1 MLLWLLWSILWL
13 MDLAEWTLYDWLLQL
28 FDYRC
33 PITVNCPITLS
44 DYNCTEWLVKNEA
57 ADAPITFEEIVMVM
71 IRHQNM
77 VWASATHSALLCM
90 LFCSHHLVTP
100 ISDLLLNKRMAIWSL
115 FVNIIS
121 NLQIKIES
129 LLHKIKIKIIPRVTF
144 NRCWSILYHSS
155 SKFVHSSLLDGTCHI
170 HTLLS
175 PISSSKLLFFF

>member
-1 MLLWLLWSILWL
+1 MEITYFSLDKRLLLWLLWSILWL

-90 LFCSHHLVTP
+90 LFCSHHLVTLSL
-100 ISDLLLNKRMAIWSL
+100 IYYWTNAWQYGVFLLIL
-115 FVNIIS
+115 F
-121 NLQIKIES
+121 QICK
-129 LLHKIKIKIIPRVTF
+129 
-144 NRCWSILYHSS
+144 
-155 SKFVHSSLLDGTCHI
+155 
-170 HTLLS
+170 
-175 PISSSKLLFFF
+175 